1 MKIDSSLTINFLLLF
16 FFKTFRK
23 GLKYFIVQFKILKT
37 VF

>member
-23 GLKYFIVQFKILKT
+23 GLKYLSVQFIFLKT